1 MSDAQTIIVTAE
13 HGLGN
18 YASTLAWLCSFL
30 LLVYAAINIGT
41 YLRRSKNFTKKEK
54 RKSLGWI
61 LIYIILATALFF
73 LPFTQAAQTD
83 AVPIGQNSLRKD

>member
-18 YASTLAWLCSFL
+18 YVSTLAWLGSFL
-30 LLVYAAINIGT
+30 LLAYAAIGIGR

-54 RKSLGWI
+54 QKSLGWI
-61 LIYIILATALFF
+61 FIYIILATALFS
-73 LPFTQAAQTD
+73 LPFTQTPQTD
-83 AVPIGQNSLRKD
+83 AVPIGQSSLRND